1 MVRDGSQS
9 KSKPS
14 MFSFYLIVALCVS
27 VSCQQRRPRIV
38 TWPSNPFIGKSNGN
52 ASLDWSFVLL
62 PNETWNGSIFEVVFG
77 VWRYPGYL
85 KKKLMVIDTRGEV
98 LIRRNYEKKIS
109 CKFNMSRLQVAFT
122 LHNLSVEDEKRYGLQ
137 VEFGLARSPLT
148 DTVTLRIEDPPKITN
163 PLQRNVTVRTGE
175 DLDLN
180 CQASGV
186 PDPIVTWIRLGR
198 VIKNQT
204 LYFKRVTASDSGL
217 YLCKAN
223 NQAGEDSK
231 EIIVTVSDNNDKFPQ
246 ITDFPSTPA
255 PSKAAISPVAW
266 ITLAVICGSLILIAL
281 TVLLSRFRRRYK
293 RNIPYEPQINA
304 KTPSTH
310 SIPAAI

>member
-1 MVRDGSQS
+1 MARDGSQS

-14 MFSFYLIVALCVS
+14 MISFYLIVALCVS

-38 TWPSNPFIGKSNGN
+38 SWPSNPFIGKSNGD
-52 ASLDWSFVLL
+52 ASLYWSFVLL

-122 LHNLSVEDEKRYGLQ
+122 LHNLSIEDEKPYGLQ
-137 VEFGLARSPLT
+137 VEFDLARSPLT

-163 PLQRNVTVRTGE
+163 PLQRNLSVRTGE
-175 DLDLN
+175 DLDLK

-186 PDPIVTWIRLGR
+186 PEPVVTWTRHGR
-198 VIKNQT
+198 VFKNQT
-204 LYFKRVTASDSGL
+204 LYLKRVTASDSGL
-217 YLCKAN
+217 YLCRAN

-231 EIIVTVSDNNDKFPQ
+231 EIVVTVNDYNDKSPQ
-246 ITDFPSTPA
+246 TPVPNTPA
-255 PSKAAISPVAW
+255 PSEAAISPVW
-266 ITLAVICGSLILIAL
+266 IALVVICGLLIIIAL
-281 TVLLSRFRRRYK
+281 IVFLSRSRVRYK
-293 RNIPYEPQINA
+293 RNTPYEPQIDT
-304 KTPSTH
+304 KTPSRH